1 MPPLNSRIRNVR
13 KDDVRQRVSEYRQRV
28 AIDIHHPEKQI
39 DQRNGQKNK
48 ARKRKQKMGG
58 GIEITQP
65 LRKRKPAGEQWIF
78 HAQDLHH
85 AARPADALPD
95 MRCQALGRESGR
107 LRDIDVRCI
116 PAPTLH
122 AQGCVGVFGDRLH
135 CNSADLIK
143 RFAAQHRT

>member
-65 LRKRKPAGEQWIF
+65 LRKRKPAREQWIF

-85 AARPADALPD
+85 AARPADPLAD
-95 MRCQALGRESGR
+95 VGR